1 MKKTGQPILLPLA
14 LLLWGAAQAEERPV
28 AKSSLDGLFDALSAV
43 RTFKEVAISPDGR
56 RVAWVETLTGKGH
69 TSSPLSAIYVADLRA
84 SGQNYL
90 NGGRKPPERS
100 GTQGA
105 YAPRSGFC
113 PLALSSPDAAPRR
126 ISAGDGTVSH
136 AEHCLAWSPDGS
148 RLAFLSDKE
157 KKGQLQLYLAPADR
171 GPIRKITNVT
181 GPSRGHA
188 GPPRGIR
195 SPSCSSKTPPGHSVR
210 SRPPPPR
217 SG

>member
-69 TSSPLSAIYVADLRA
+69 TSSSLSAIYVADLRA

-113 PLALSSPDAAPRR
+113 PLALIKPR
-126 ISAGDGTVSH
+126 
-136 AEHCLAWSPDGS
+136 S
-148 RLAFLSDKE
+148 RLAN
-157 KKGQLQLYLAPADR
+157 A
-171 GPIRKITNVT
+171 
-181 GPSRGHA
+181 
-188 GPPRGIR
+188 
-195 SPSCSSKTPPGHSVR
+195 
-210 SRPPPPR
+210 
-217 SG
+217 